1 MQGMI
6 YFIQNF
12 SKNDSLLKMT
22 NLAPCMGFVAVGFN
36 QDLYGGLSES
46 RQICKNNWNF
56 EQIVSKINARTR
68 ET

>member
-1 MQGMI
+1 MIYFWVTNIICVVTLMQGMI

-46 RQICKNNWNF
+46 RQICKNN
-56 EQIVSKINARTR
+56 
-68 ET
+68 